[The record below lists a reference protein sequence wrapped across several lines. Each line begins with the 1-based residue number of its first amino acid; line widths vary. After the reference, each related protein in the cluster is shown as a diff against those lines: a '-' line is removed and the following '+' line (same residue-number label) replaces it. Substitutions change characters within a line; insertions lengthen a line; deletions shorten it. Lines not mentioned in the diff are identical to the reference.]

1 MWATVS
7 ATPSICKHAYPPRPS
22 STGKI
27 SIIGSH
33 WSSGSRM
40 LFVLVEDFAGAFS
53 ASGKCSVIL
62 VAGPRRRPSIQVI
75 PFVRSRFDLVVST
88 TIASRKWRGLYI
100 GPPLSHRKRRSV
112 GWKRTELYR
121 QFRLVQ
127 NERFRSRLQFTLS
140 ESIRPL
146 GSDLLTASLSR
157 AATRERGL
165 RCQVLREL
173 TRGRKI
179 FAGR

>member
-1 MWATVS
+1 
-7 ATPSICKHAYPPRPS
+7 
-22 STGKI
+22 
-27 SIIGSH
+27 
-33 WSSGSRM
+33 M

-75 PFVRSRFDLVVST
+75 PFVRSSFDLVVST

-127 NERFRSRLQFTLS
+127 NERFRSRLQFTVS

-146 GSDLLTASLSR
+146 DCSDLLTASLSR
-157 AATRERGL
+157 AGTRERGL
-165 RCQVLREL
+165 RDAMFY
-173 TRGRKI
+173 GN
-179 FAGR
+179 